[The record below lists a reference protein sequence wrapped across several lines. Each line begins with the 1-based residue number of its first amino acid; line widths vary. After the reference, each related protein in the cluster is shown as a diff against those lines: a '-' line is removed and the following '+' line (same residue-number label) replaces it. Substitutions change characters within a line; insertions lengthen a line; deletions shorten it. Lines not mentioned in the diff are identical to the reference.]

1 MSLSGYD
8 LRKRGGPRQTW
19 RLRPRWRFPTPREL
33 RLAGFVV
40 YAGFVAWV
48 MLGCDQLA
56 ARRQLSAWLGDRPNT
71 KCENR
76 DEALHDCQISGISF
90 TRPAVKPPGQAQK
103 STLPLGAD

>member
-48 MLGCDQLA
+48 MFGCDQLA
-56 ARRQLSAWLGDRPNT
+56 ARRQLSAWLGDRPVDRACSLTPQT
-71 KCENR
+71 KAEKLSC
-76 DEALHDCQISGISF
+76 
-90 TRPAVKPPGQAQK
+90 
-103 STLPLGAD
+103 PLRGD